1 VGEWDRQTGNVEA
14 EEEAMNRLGIF
25 ATTTIALLCLAL
37 PGSDAFAQGKSL
49 KEQVVGTWT
58 MVSNAGIHPDGSKYE
73 PLGPNPRGVFM
84 LDANGHFA
92 ITLLGEGRRKFASN
106 NRLESTPDEN
116 KSVVQ
121 SAIAYFGTYT
131 VNEADHAL
139 NFHIERCTFPNWD
152 GTDQKR
158 SVTITGDEMKYTN
171 TAASGGGKAELV
183 WKRAK

>member
-1 VGEWDRQTGNVEA
+1 
-14 EEEAMNRLGIF
+14 MNRLGTF

-106 NRLESTPDEN
+106 NRLEGTPDEN

-121 SAIAYFGTYT
+121 GAIAYFGTYT
-131 VNEADHAL
+131 VNEADHTL

-152 GTDQKR
+152 GTGQKR

>member
-1 VGEWDRQTGNVEA
+1 
-14 EEEAMNRLGIF
+14 M
-25 ATTTIALLCLAL
+25 
-37 PGSDAFAQGKSL
+37 
-49 KEQVVGTWT
+49 
-58 MVSNAGIHPDGSKYE
+58 
-73 PLGPNPRGVFM
+73 PLRNFG
-84 LDANGHFA
+84 LTSSH
-92 ITLLGEGRRKFASN
+92 LGEGRRKFASN

-121 SAIAYFGTYT
+121 GSIAYFGIYT
-131 VNEADHAL
+131 VNEADHTI

-183 WKRAK
+183 FKRAK

>member
-1 VGEWDRQTGNVEA
+1 
-14 EEEAMNRLGIF
+14 MNRLGTF
-25 ATTTIALLCLAL
+25 ATTTIVLLCLAL
-37 PGSDAFAQGKSL
+37 PGSDAFAQGKSF

-58 MVSNAGIHPDGSKYE
+58 LASNVGMRPDGSKYD

-92 ITLLGEGRRKFASN
+92 ITLLGEGLRKFASN

-121 SAIAYFGTYT
+121 GAIAYFGTYT
-131 VNEADHAL
+131 VNEAAHTL
-139 NFHIERCTFPNWD
+139 NFHIERSTFPNWS

-158 SVTITGDEMKYTN
+158 SVTITGDETKYTN